1 MSRAIVTD
9 GIACRQSEEVTDP
22 TVDLCPGLYFAADA
36 ASGLLVLELFYVFR
50 LVYYG
55 RTYDNSDKYY
65 QVPLGNVW
73 FLCYDR

>member
-9 GIACRQSEEVTDP
+9 DVACRQSEEVTDP
-22 TVDLCPGLYFAADA
+22 TVDLCPGLHFAADA

-55 RTYDNSDKYY
+55 RNIRQFGQILPGTTRKCL
-65 QVPLGNVW
+65 VPL
-73 FLCYDR
+73 LR